1 MEIRRLRQIL
11 KTFSDDTRL
20 RIMVLL
26 RAGRINVNDL
36 CRVLG
41 KSQSNIS
48 KHLTR
53 LRLTGIVNDKRE
65 GLNVFY
71 FLRRPTDS
79 GEVRLIESITKA
91 ASFSKAVKKDSDAL
105 QKLRK
110 ES

>member
-1 MEIRRLRQIL
+1 MVEIRRIRQIL

-20 RIMVLL
+20 RIITILGS
-26 RAGRINVNDL
+26 GRINVTDL

-53 LRLTGIVNDKRE
+53 LRLTGLVNDKRE

-71 FLRRPTDS
+71 FLRRPTDNA
-79 GEVRLIESITKA
+79 EARLIESITKV
-91 ASFSKAVKKDSDAL
+91 ASFTEAIKKDKDAL
-105 QKLRK
+105 RNLRK
-110 ES
+110 E